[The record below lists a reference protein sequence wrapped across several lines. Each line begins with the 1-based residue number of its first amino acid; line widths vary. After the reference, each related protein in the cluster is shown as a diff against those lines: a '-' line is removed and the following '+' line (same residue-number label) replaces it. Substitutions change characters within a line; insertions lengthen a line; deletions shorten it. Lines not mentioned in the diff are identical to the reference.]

1 MQQIQQLEMQKQAIE
16 LQQNSHNDKDS
27 MQNSFQ
33 NNNFND
39 PSFQQMGNFDQ
50 NYNNS
55 NNQYGS
61 ESGDNYASNN
71 SISGNENSYDSQ
83 IFEQMKAKTEV
94 EEPDLSNLPNVNF
107 SQPPP
112 GFQPDMGL
120 LAFQNGLP
128 DLSKPPPGFLP
139 FPDMNNEDLMP
150 SVPYFELPAG
160 LMVPLIMVC
169 NNILFISIKLGC
181 QNQFKISLKT
191 KYFTRK
197 HYDVISLLF
206 SCKLFE
212 VATFRKK
219 LNMAQIIRLSHLF
232 RTTFSGVPR
241 VSDWGKPGTERAVF
255 LVSPI
260 GLLFYLY

>member
-1 MQQIQQLEMQKQAIE
+1 MQQIQQLEMQKHAIE
-16 LQQNSHNDKDS
+16 IQNSHDQNKDNMQPNN

-39 PSFQQMGNFDQ
+39 QNFAPMGGYDQ
-50 NYNNS
+50 NFNP

-61 ESGDNYASNN
+61 ESGDNYPSNN
-71 SISGNENSYDSQ
+71 SLSGNENSYDSQ
-83 IFEQMKAKTEV
+83 TFDQITSQNQKKNEIM

-112 GFQPDMGL
+112 GFIPNESAL

-139 FPDMNNEDLMP
+139 FPDINNEELMP

-169 NNILFISIKLGC
+169 YNSFFFLLRNIKQIF
-181 QNQFKISLKT
+181 
-191 KYFTRK
+191 YF
-197 HYDVISLLF
+197 
-206 SCKLFE
+206 
-212 VATFRKK
+212 
-219 LNMAQIIRLSHLF
+219 
-232 RTTFSGVPR
+232 
-241 VSDWGKPGTERAVF
+241 
-255 LVSPI
+255 
-260 GLLFYLY
+260 